1 MSKQKPASI
10 FLFSIVLVISAFAGC
25 STNNP
30 SGQST
35 LPQTPQATPATS
47 NTSSPLG
54 QSTLPQPMDQML
66 VRPVDDLKFVEW
78 RTPPVPDGKG
88 IAVISGDPASGTNI
102 LLHRFRREN
111 PSTLHWHSSP
121 YQAVVIR
128 GTVKHWAE
136 GGSEETAPPL
146 GPGSY
151 WFQPAKQVHA
161 DACIDASGECVI
173 LLHTLG
179 KLDSTPAQP
188 EKR

>member
-1 MSKQKPASI
+1 
-10 FLFSIVLVISAFAGC
+10 
-25 STNNP
+25 
-30 SGQST
+30 
-35 LPQTPQATPATS
+35 
-47 NTSSPLG
+47 
-54 QSTLPQPMDQML
+54 MDQML